1 MNIEYTEINDDSQ
14 TTNLET
20 NNYWEP
26 LEKKKK
32 PKFGYDD
39 ILSSINLVVN
49 NGVLQYMTP
58 TQNLNQQPMTQQYK
72 QNQRPMSHQYTQN
85 QQPMSEQY
93 TQNTNVKK
101 LTVDPQV
108 KNSAIYNKYFKNYK
122 DHEQVQEVKIPK
134 TKEELYQMLI
144 EEHNKRI
151 QAQKRIALIK
161 PKKMFFST
169 EGSQVP
175 IYASQ
180 NHHTLNKLFKF

>member
-1 MNIEYTEINDDSQ
+1 MNIEYTEINDDLQ

-58 TQNLNQQPMTQQYK
+58 SQTQNQQPMSQ
-72 QNQRPMSHQYTQN
+72 QYTQN
-85 QQPMSEQY
+85 QQPMSKQYIENQY

-101 LTVDPQV
+101 LTVDPQI